1 VEFFGVREYQPG
13 DPTRWLNGRA
23 TARHPEALFV
33 NEFEQERVADIGLIL
48 DARRQSDVEAR
59 GGALFEYAVQATA
72 ALADALLQRGNR
84 VGLLMYGRSL
94 DWTLPGY
101 GKLQRERILRALAR
115 AETGDLPVF
124 ERLDYLPTRLFPAR
138 SQLVLISP
146 LHAHDLAM
154 LGSLRARGY
163 QLLVISPD
171 PVSFE
176 RQGLADSPAAALAT
190 RIALLERALV
200 LRSCAQAGVPIVD
213 WQVDRPFQQVA
224 EAALSR
230 APLWLRSLGIAP

>member
-1 VEFFGVREYQPG
+1 
-13 DPTRWLNGRA
+13 
-23 TARHPEALFV
+23 
-33 NEFEQERVADIGLIL
+33 
-48 DARRQSDVEAR
+48 
-59 GGALFEYAVQATA
+59 
-72 ALADALLQRGNR
+72 
-84 VGLLMYGRSL
+84 
-94 DWTLPGY
+94 
-101 GKLQRERILRALAR
+101 
-115 AETGDLPVF
+115 
-124 ERLDYLPTRLFPAR
+124 
-138 SQLVLISP
+138 
-146 LHAHDLAM
+146 M

-190 RIALLERALV
+190 RLALLERALV
-200 LRSCAQAGVPIVD
+200 LRSCAQSGVPIVD